1 MIKYVLFYNQESPNP
16 KNLFQ
21 IPEKHSTERRVEKFR
36 QLWKL
41 ELENEKPNLYSVVK
55 KLFQKDFIFCV
66 SLDTVSHLLHVASFL
81 FVYFI

>member
-21 IPEKHSTERRVEKFR
+21 IPEKHATERRVEEFR

-41 ELENEKPNLYSVVK
+41 ELENEKPNLYSVLK
-55 KLFQKDFIFCV
+55 KLFQKYFIVCV
-66 SLDTVSHLLHVASFL
+66 SLNAVSHLLHVASFL